1 MPLTAKDLHRSCC
14 DVASPRQMRDR
25 AVAIK
30 FFDLC
35 WCCCSQPAVVV
46 SLLSLEA
53 AVVHLVVVQ
62 AAVELHQTR
71 FFHEFSRISC

>member
-1 MPLTAKDLHRSCC
+1 
-14 DVASPRQMRDR
+14 
-25 AVAIK
+25 VAIK

-46 SLLSLEA
+46 LLSLEA
-53 AVVHLVVVQ
+53 AAVHLVVQ
-62 AAVELHQTR
+62 AAVELHQTQTR

>member
-1 MPLTAKDLHRSCC
+1 
-14 DVASPRQMRDR
+14 
-25 AVAIK
+25 VAIK

-46 SLLSLEA
+46 SLSLEA

-62 AAVELHQTR
+62 AAVELHQTH
-71 FFHEFSRISC
+71 FFHGFSRISC

>member
-1 MPLTAKDLHRSCC
+1 
-14 DVASPRQMRDR
+14 
-25 AVAIK
+25 VAIK

-46 SLLSLEA
+46 LLSLEA
-53 AVVHLVVVQ
+53 AAVHLVVQ

-71 FFHEFSRISC
+71 FFHGFSRISC

>member
-1 MPLTAKDLHRSCC
+1 
-14 DVASPRQMRDR
+14 
-25 AVAIK
+25 VAIK

>member
-1 MPLTAKDLHRSCC
+1 M
-14 DVASPRQMRDR
+14 
-25 AVAIK
+25 AIM

-46 SLLSLEA
+46 ESLSLEPA
-53 AVVHLVVVQ
+53 VVQ

-71 FFHEFSRISC
+71 FFRGFSRISC

>member
-1 MPLTAKDLHRSCC
+1 M
-14 DVASPRQMRDR
+14 
-25 AVAIK
+25 AIM
-30 FFDLC
+30 FFDLCC

-46 SLLSLEA
+46 VLLSLEP

-71 FFHEFSRISC
+71 FFRGFSRISC

>member
-14 DVASPRQMRDR
+14 DMASPRQMRDR

-46 SLLSLEA
+46 LLSLEA
-53 AVVHLVVVQ
+53 AAVHLVVQ

-71 FFHEFSRISC
+71 FFHGFSRISC